1 MHAFLHCN
9 WSCLIFLLKSRV
21 ALCTMASNRFG
32 PKKPL
37 EPAGPPP
44 TFEHYRIKV
53 KMIMATRP
61 ETFKIGKEFEMYVGP
76 MTTIGAAKAKIFQ
89 MIFEGGIPREGR
101 NWDQSTLIMR
111 LARTHPDTGLGEYLD
126 DDRMIKDYNPPGI
139 NYGLPFNGSQL
150 MMMITMRISITTPK
164 GRRFTLNWGAAP
176 GDSVSLLKRK
186 LSTKV
191 QELGGVLEKENMRIT
206 FMGNVLEDKWAM
218 LYDVGMGNNGDL
230 VEVGIEAI
238 EGGGEWE
245 DGMPKDHEG
254 EIHPHDKVHCLSYH
268 AG

>member
-1 MHAFLHCN
+1 M
-9 WSCLIFLLKSRV
+9 FLLKSRV
-21 ALCTMASNRFG
+21 ALCTMDSNRFV

-37 EPAGPPP
+37 GPAGPPP
-44 TFEHYRIKV
+44 AFEHYLIKV
-53 KMIMATRP
+53 KMMMANIP
-61 ETFKIGKEFEMYVGP
+61 ETFKIGRQFEMHVGP
-76 MTTIGAAKAKIFQ
+76 MTTIGTAKAKIFQ
-89 MIFEGGIPREGR
+89 MIFEGGIPREGS

-111 LARTHPDTGLGEYLD
+111 LARTNPDTGKGEYLD
-126 DDRMIKDYNPPGI
+126 DDRTIKDYNPPGI
-139 NYGLPFNGSQL
+139 YYGLPFNGSQL
-150 MMMITMRISITTPK
+150 MMMMTMRVSVTTPK
-164 GRRFTLNWGAAP
+164 GRRFTLNSGVDP
-176 GDSVSLLKRK
+176 GTYVSTLKRV

-191 QELGGVLEKENMRIT
+191 QELQGVLERENMRIT

-254 EIHPHDKVHCLSYH
+254 EIHPYDKVHCLSYH